1 MDAPVISPVGG
12 YGQLGG
18 TRTRLYNN
26 PPFDYLSG
34 MLPQDIK
41 QLFQWCELISV
52 TMPHLGS
59 ADTDMHRNA
68 VQKQAALNVR
78 GKFVQHGR
86 AVGVLV
92 LLAHSVGQLVVGN
105 GHVLNRRPSG
115 HHVSMDSASPTFS
128 PSRDPLFL

>member
-12 YGQLGG
+12 YGQLSG

-26 PPFDYLSG
+26 PHFDYLSG
-34 MLPQDIK
+34 M
-41 QLFQWCELISV
+41 WCEFISV

-59 ADTDMHRNA
+59 TDTDMHRSA

-78 GKFVQHGR
+78 RKFVQHGR

-105 GHVLNRRPSG
+105 GHVLDRRPSG

-128 PSRDPLFL
+128 PSRDPFFL

>member
-26 PPFDYLSG
+26 PHFDYLSG

-41 QLFQWCELISV
+41 QLFQWCEFISV

-59 ADTDMHRNA
+59 VDTDMHRSA
-68 VQKQAALNVR
+68 VQKAGSPERPRKVCPTRPR
-78 GKFVQHGR
+78 GWCAR
-86 AVGVLV
+86 AFG
-92 LLAHSVGQLVVGN
+92 S
-105 GHVLNRRPSG
+105 
-115 HHVSMDSASPTFS
+115 
-128 PSRDPLFL
+128 